1 MANTKGQQST
11 VFKPLRCRYFN
22 VASLSWYD
30 RFHVRGCWFTAKQN
44 KKKATGHCG
53 VKRGGEEEK
62 ECSVAAW

>member
-1 MANTKGQQST
+1 MASTKGQQST

-44 KKKATGHCG
+44 KKKPLGIVESREE
-53 VKRGGEEEK
+53 VKKRR
-62 ECSVAAW
+62 SVL